1 MCDSELGVIYSILS
15 VWPTPAPHLRPT
27 PSIFLRNWPALGWG
41 WKPGS
46 SYILSIFFTLSASAR
61 FSARCFLSGQVALS
75 EWSHQKWNKQTSLV
89 GGVNGRPCW
98 LTLWT
103 DWLWNGRIKFTRLN
117 LVEQRW
123 NQRRL
128 TAGEQEVMD
137 VNSRR
142 WWTWT
147 HPTVISKP
155 S

>member
-1 MCDSELGVIYSILS
+1 MSASELGVIYSILS

-46 SYILSIFFTLSASAR
+46 PYISSIFFTLSASAR
-61 FSARCFLSGQVALS
+61 FSSRCFLSGQVALS
-75 EWSHQKWNKQTSLV
+75 EWSHQKCNKHTSLD
-89 GGVNGRPCW
+89 GGVNERPCW

-103 DWLWNGRIKFTRLN
+103 DWLWNSRIKFTRLN

-123 NQRRL
+123 NLRWP

-137 VNSRR
+137 VNSSNG
-142 WWTWT
+142 
-147 HPTVISKP
+147 HQ
-155 S
+155 